1 MACSRVFWND
11 NPDKV
16 VGRTLDWPPARRL
29 PVVYAFRASH
39 ARRRDAK
46 PGELAF
52 KIQHR
57 VMGVFDKGATE
68 GIYDRGLAA
77 HLLYL
82 DDAKFETRDAK
93 RSGVGFW
100 LWAQYYL
107 DNFKTVREALAGQKQ
122 VQIVKTAFGPYQDG
136 MPVHLALSSSSTVTP
151 WCIWGNATSCG
162 TITELPGGIQATE
175 RFVRAAYALKYLPKT
190 DDAAKPVAY
199 LLSVMNNVSVPF
211 GSPYIGVSGTYPTW
225 WRCVIELSN
234 RIYAVQTTV
243 TPNVLWVD
251 IAKLNTVA
259 GAKPR

>member
-46 PGELAF
+46 PGKLGF

-122 VQIVKTAFGPYQDG
+122 VQIVKTR
-136 MPVHLALSSSSTVTP
+136 LWS
-151 WCIWGNATSCG
+151 
-162 TITELPGGIQATE
+162 LPGRHACAPCLIEFVDGHAVVHMGE
-175 RFVRAAYALKYLPKT
+175 RYQLRHDHRASRWHP
-190 DDAAKPVAY
+190 
-199 LLSVMNNVSVPF
+199 
-211 GSPYIGVSGTYPTW
+211 
-225 WRCVIELSN
+225 SN
-234 RIYAVQTTV
+234 RALRAR
-243 TPNVLWVD
+243 PHML
-251 IAKLNTVA
+251 
-259 GAKPR
+259 